1 MGNRP
6 GRLAGKLAVLLLS
19 GVLAACATRPPDSD
33 PDAVAAYEEVNDPLE
48 PFNRVMWDIN
58 TFLDKY
64 ILRPVT
70 WVYRTVTPDPLEQ
83 AISNFYENARMP
95 LTIINT
101 LLQGDFDRAG
111 EATQRF
117 LVNTTLGIGGLAD
130 PATAMEI
137 EAVDEDLG
145 QTFAVWGIDSGPYLV
160 LPGIGPTNPRD
171 LAGFVGD
178 SFGDPVRIG
187 LDQANVNNLQLGWS
201 IGDFIDFRNRRWDAL
216 EELYAADDPYT
227 LARSAFRQRRAFV
240 ISNGAIEESQEEQDL
255 FDQDFDDEI
264 SALDPVNG
272 KAATGPAASV
282 DADGDA
288 PDADSGDSADA
299 DAVNS
304 GDK

>member
-1 MGNRP
+1 MGMKS
-6 GRLAGKLAVLLLS
+6 GRLAANLAILCLA
-19 GVLAACATRPPDSD
+19 GMLAACATRPPDSD
-33 PDAVAAYEEVNDPLE
+33 PSAVAAYEEANDPLE

-83 AISNFYENARMP
+83 AVSNFYENARMP

-130 PATAMEI
+130 PASGMEI
-137 EAVDEDLG
+137 ETVDEDLG
-145 QTFAVWGIDSGPYLV
+145 QTFAVWGIGDGPYLV

-171 LAGFVGD
+171 LAGFVGE

-187 LDQANVNNLQLGWS
+187 LDEANVEHLQLGWA
-201 IGDFIDFRNRRWDAL
+201 IGDFIDFRSRRWDAL

-240 ISNGAIEESQEEQDL
+240 ISNGVIQESQEERDL
-255 FDQDFDDEI
+255 FNQDFDDET
-264 SALDPVNG
+264 SALDPAT
-272 KAATGPAASV
+272 AAEPPEESAA
-282 DADGDA
+282 DDDTAE
-288 PDADSGDSADA
+288 DSERAA
-299 DAVNS
+299 ETRS
-304 GDK
+304 GQN